1 MTALGS
7 TTRAL
12 ANPGTHL
19 PGYARE
25 NGTVGMIHI
34 GVGGFHRAH
43 QAVYLDALLSED
55 ESARSCRICG
65 VSLLPQD
72 RRVVEVMNAQDG
84 LCTVLVRHPD
94 GTHQTR
100 IIGSIVDHLFAPD
113 DPERVLTQL
122 ADPAVRIVSLTITE
136 GGYFYDAA
144 RDEVQLEAPGLAHD
158 LEDPS
163 HPTTA
168 FGYLVEGLRR
178 RRSGGVAPFTVLSCD
193 NLHANGDV
201 TGRVVTAPGL
211 PPRCQPRALD
221 LRSGRLSQFNG

>member
-7 TTRAL
+7 TTLAR

-25 NGTVGMIHI
+25 NVTVGMIHI

-84 LCTVLVRHPD
+84 LYTVLVRHPD

-100 IIGSIVDHLFAPD
+100 IIGSIVDHLFAP
-113 DPERVLTQL
+113 
-122 ADPAVRIVSLTITE
+122 
-136 GGYFYDAA
+136 
-144 RDEVQLEAPGLAHD
+144 
-158 LEDPS
+158 
-163 HPTTA
+163 
-168 FGYLVEGLRR
+168 
-178 RRSGGVAPFTVLSCD
+178 
-193 NLHANGDV
+193 
-201 TGRVVTAPGL
+201 
-211 PPRCQPRALD
+211 
-221 LRSGRLSQFNG
+221 

>member
-7 TTRAL
+7 TTLAL

-25 NGTVGMIHI
+25 NVTVGMIHI

-43 QAVYLDALLSED
+43 QAVDLDALLSED

-84 LCTVLVRHPD
+84 PYTVLIRHPD

-113 DPERVLTQL
+113 DPGTGPDS
-122 ADPAVRIVSLTITE
+122 A
-136 GGYFYDAA
+136 GG
-144 RDEVQLEAPGLAHD
+144 PGGAHRLLD
-158 LEDPS
+158 DHRRRLLLPRRPRRGPVGCTGPRSRSRGSEPS
-163 HPTTA
+163 HHRIRLPSRRTSPPSI
-168 FGYLVEGLRR
+168 RR
-178 RRSGGVAPFTVLSCD
+178 RRPVHRAVL
-193 NLHANGDV
+193 
-201 TGRVVTAPGL
+201 R
-211 PPRCQPRALD
+211 QPARQ
-221 LRSGRLSQFNG
+221 R

>member
-1 MTALGS
+1 M
-7 TTRAL
+7 
-12 ANPGTHL
+12 
-19 PGYARE
+19 
-25 NGTVGMIHI
+25 
-34 GVGGFHRAH
+34 
-43 QAVYLDALLSED
+43 
-55 ESARSCRICG
+55 
-65 VSLLPQD
+65 SLLPQD

-144 RDEVQLEAPGLAHD
+144 RDEVQLDAPGLAHD

-168 FGYLVEGLRR
+168 FGAFSTGS
-178 RRSGGVAPFTVLSCD
+178 SGGVATESGSVGPQATSRPPASARKVANRTVVRAASCMITLSSE
-193 NLHANGDV
+193 
-201 TGRVVTAPGL
+201 R
-211 PPRCQPRALD
+211 
-221 LRSGRLSQFNG
+221 F